1 MSTIKLLVISG
12 DHYCL
17 NIPEKKALSIIQV
30 PMFSVL
36 FNFGS
41 LLVVHK
47 SGVFFI
53 ISLQNKHLLVFFFL
67 YKFQKAQP
75 HSLRWQP
82 KFSFCGGT
90 SGWVNM
96 QLLVSCYL
104 HFSFFVH
111 IYLKSKAMVIV
122 IFMHFGLISR
132 FTKFK

>member
-1 MSTIKLLVISG
+1 MSTIKMLVISG

-36 FNFGS
+36 FSFGS

-47 SGVFFI
+47 SGVSFI
-53 ISLQNKHLLVFFFL
+53 ISLQNKHLLVFFFFTNF
-67 YKFQKAQP
+67 KR

-82 KFSFCGGT
+82 KFSFFGGS

-96 QLLVSCYL
+96 QQLVSCYL

>member
-36 FNFGS
+36 FSFGS

-47 SGVFFI
+47 SGVFSSFHYKTNI
-53 ISLQNKHLLVFFFL
+53 CWFSFFFTNF
-67 YKFQKAQP
+67 KR

-82 KFSFCGGT
+82 KFSFCGGS

-96 QLLVSCYL
+96 QQLVSCYL

-122 IFMHFGLISR
+122 IFMHFGLISW